1 MLLTAGELGV
11 LYAGMRTVKI
21 VLVTLLSAGVLSVL
35 IAAGVIYVGLFNV
48 AATDPHWAATYWVLD
63 TARVRSIKVHAAG
76 LAPPAG
82 YDAPKNIVSAV
93 GHFSEHCATCH
104 GAPGA
109 KQSDLAEGMYP
120 RPPSLKE
127 VAGRYTSGELFWIL
141 KHGIKMSGMPSMESD
156 GDAMLWA
163 TVAFL
168 EKLPQMSDDAYN
180 DLWMQAQ
187 AAGDHGGMDH
197 GTMNMDGAGS
207 MGQPADGHA
216 AGPAGAGAGSAQ
228 APPAGHSHK

>member
-1 MLLTAGELGV
+1 
-11 LYAGMRTVKI
+11 MRTVKT

-35 IAAGVIYVGLFNV
+35 IAAAVIYAGLFNV
-48 AATDPHWAATYWVLD
+48 SATDPHWPATYWVLE
-63 TARVRSIKVHAAG
+63 TARVRSIQVHAAG
-76 LAPPAG
+76 LSPPAG
-82 YDAPKNIVSAV
+82 YDEPNKIVGAV
-93 GHFSEHCATCH
+93 GHFSEHCTTCH

-120 RPPSLKE
+120 RPPNLKD
-127 VAGRYTSGELFWIL
+127 VAGRYTPGELFWIL

>member
-1 MLLTAGELGV
+1 
-11 LYAGMRTVKI
+11 MRTVKL

-35 IAAGVIYVGLFNV
+35 IATAVIYAGLFNV
-48 AATDPHWAATYWVLD
+48 AATEPHWPATYWVLE
-63 TARVRSIKVHAAG
+63 TARVRSIQVHAAG

-82 YDAPKNIVSAV
+82 YDEPNKIVAAV

-109 KQSDLAEGMYP
+109 KQSELAEGMYP
-120 RPPSLKE
+120 RPPNLKE
-127 VAGRYTSGELFWIL
+127 AAGRYTPGELFWIL

-168 EKLPQMSDDAYN
+168 EKLPRMSDDAYN

-187 AAGDHGGMDH
+187 AAGAQGGMDH
-197 GTMNMDGAGS
+197 GAMKMD
-207 MGQPADGHA
+207 D
-216 AGPAGAGAGSAQ
+216 AGPAGAGTGSAQ
-228 APPAGHSHK
+228 TPPAGHSHE

>member
-1 MLLTAGELGV
+1 
-11 LYAGMRTVKI
+11 MRTVKI
-21 VLVTLLSAGVLSVL
+21 VLITLLSAGVLSIL
-35 IAAGVIYVGLFNV
+35 IAATVIYAGLFNV
-48 AATDPHWAATYWVLD
+48 AATDPHWSATYWVLE
-63 TARVRSIKVHAAG
+63 TARVRSIQVHAAG

-82 YDAPKNIVSAV
+82 YDAPNNIVAAV

-109 KQSDLAEGMYP
+109 KQSELAEGMYP
-120 RPPSLKE
+120 RPPNLKE
-127 VAGRYTSGELFWIL
+127 AAGRYTPGELFWIL

-156 GDAMLWA
+156 GDAMLWS

-180 DLWMQAQ
+180 DLWIQAQ
-187 AAGDHGGMDH
+187 AAGAQGGMDH
-197 GTMNMDGAGS
+197 GAMNMDG
-207 MGQPADGHA
+207 

-228 APPAGHSHK
+228 TPPAGHSHK

>member
-1 MLLTAGELGV
+1 
-11 LYAGMRTVKI
+11 MRTVKI

-35 IAAGVIYVGLFNV
+35 IAAAVIYAGLFNV
-48 AATDPHWAATYWVLD
+48 GATDPHWAATYWVLE
-63 TARVRSIKVHAAG
+63 TARVHSIKVHAAG

-93 GHFSEHCATCH
+93 EHFSEHCATCH

-109 KQSDLAEGMYP
+109 KQSKLAEGMYP
-120 RPPSLKE
+120 RPPSLKK
-127 VAGRYTSGELFWIL
+127 VADRYTSGELFWIL

-168 EKLPQMSDDAYN
+168 ERLPQMSDEAYN

-197 GTMNMDGAGS
+197 GLMNMDGAGT

-228 APPAGHSHK
+228 TPSAGHRHK

>member
-1 MLLTAGELGV
+1 
-11 LYAGMRTVKI
+11 MRTVKI

-35 IAAGVIYVGLFNV
+35 IAAAVIYAGLFNV
-48 AATDPHWAATYWVLD
+48 AATDRHWAATCWVLN
-63 TARVRSIKVHAAG
+63 TARVRSIKVHAAK

-93 GHFSEHCATCH
+93 RHFSEHCVTCH

-109 KQSDLAEGMYP
+109 KQSELAESMYP

-127 VAGRYTSGELFWIL
+127 VADRYTSGELFWIL

-168 EKLPQMSDDAYN
+168 EKLPQMSEDVYN

-187 AAGDHGGMDH
+187 AASDHGSMDH
-197 GTMNMDGAGS
+197 GSMNMDGAGTMS
-207 MGQPADGHA
+207 QPADGHA

-228 APPAGHSHK
+228 TPPAGHSHK

>member
-1 MLLTAGELGV
+1 MTAGELGV
-11 LYAGMRTVKI
+11 PYAGMRTVKI

-35 IAAGVIYVGLFNV
+35 IAAAVIYAGLFNV
-48 AATDPHWAATYWVLD
+48 AATDPHWSATYWVLD

-109 KQSDLAEGMYP
+109 NPNELAEGMYP
-120 RPPSLKE
+120 RPPNLKE
-127 VAGRYTSGELFWIL
+127 VADRYTSGELFWIL

-168 EKLPQMSDDAYN
+168 EKLPKMSDDAYN

-197 GTMNMDGAGS
+197 GSMNMDGGGT

-216 AGPAGAGAGSAQ
+216 AGPAGAGVGSAQ
-228 APPAGHSHK
+228 TPPAGHGHK